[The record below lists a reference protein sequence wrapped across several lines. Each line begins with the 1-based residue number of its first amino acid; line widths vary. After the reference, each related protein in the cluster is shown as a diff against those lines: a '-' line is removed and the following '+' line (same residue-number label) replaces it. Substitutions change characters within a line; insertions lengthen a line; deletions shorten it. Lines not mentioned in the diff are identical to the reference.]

1 MGKVLHSQNFWMS
14 SSTPPDPA
22 RSRRSQTVSDA
33 ANLKF
38 SSSVVPPCRAIVR
51 VSIARPVLP
60 VSAIFSFSPFGFV
73 RYPIV

>member
-38 SSSVVPPCRAIVR
+38 SSSVLPCRAIVR
-51 VSIARPVLP
+51 VSLARPVLS